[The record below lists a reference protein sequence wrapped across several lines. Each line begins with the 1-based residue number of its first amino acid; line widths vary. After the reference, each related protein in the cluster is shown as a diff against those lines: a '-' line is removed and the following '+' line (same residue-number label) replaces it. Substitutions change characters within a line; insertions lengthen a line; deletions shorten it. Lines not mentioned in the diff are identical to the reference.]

1 MKSLNPSQNGN
12 SSQYYRFPPE
22 LLDQPAQVRLD
33 YFKKPDIT
41 VMHHNL
47 ITAYNQAHRAIR
59 EPAGASILMVIGP
72 SGVGKSTLLR
82 LLIKKILEESLEQ
95 MTKAVSWLP
104 IVSVNAPAP
113 GRGTFRWKNLYLL
126 ILTAVDEPGIDQ
138 KINYHN
144 GNIVRGADGVL
155 RIAEKVTED
164 ALRLAMIKA
173 LTHRKPYV
181 LAVDEFQHIGKMAGP
196 EQLEAH
202 MDCVKSAVDA
212 SQVPWMG
219 FGTYQ
224 LLKFLNLSPQL
235 RRRTK
240 TIHFGRYR
248 LEIDSELKEFKRVL
262 EHFQHRLAFSQP
274 PPLRQKYWEFCYE
287 RSIGNIGTLKDW
299 LTDAYDLALS
309 EAASTLT
316 LDHLIAT
323 AKPASDCERMAIEAI
338 DGEEALTDSRAKQN
352 QLRLLLGLT
361 QAKSQQQPSPPQVAT
376 DIPLPTKQVSKKFK
390 RNPKRDPIKK

>member
-1 MKSLNPSQNGN
+1 MTSLNPSQNGN
-12 SSQYYRFPPE
+12 AKRYGFPRE
-22 LLDQPAQVRLD
+22 LLEQPTKVRLD
-33 YFKKPDIT
+33 YFKNPDIT
-41 VMHHNL
+41 VMHQSL
-47 ITAYNQAHRAIR
+47 VTAYNQVHRAIY

-82 LLIKKILEESLEQ
+82 LLLKKILEESLEQ
-95 MTKAVSWLP
+95 MTTAASWLP
-104 IVSVNAPAP
+104 IVSVLAPAP
-113 GRGTFRWKNLYLL
+113 GRGTFRWKNFYRI
-126 ILTAVDEPGIDQ
+126 ILTAVDEPGIDH

-144 GNIVRGADGVL
+144 GNIVRGPDGVL
-155 RIAEKVTED
+155 KVAEKATED

-181 LAVDEFQHIGKMAGP
+181 LAIDEFQHIGKMAGP
-196 EQLEAH
+196 ELLEAH

-240 TIHFGRYR
+240 TIHFPRYR
-248 LEIDSELKEFKRVL
+248 LDLDGDLKEFKRVL
-262 EHFQHRLAFSQP
+262 EHFQHRLPLSEP

-299 LTDAYDLALS
+299 LTDAYDLALA

-316 LDHLIAT
+316 LDHLVAT

-338 DGEEALTDSRAKQN
+338 EGEEVLTDSRAKQN
-352 QLRLLLGLT
+352 QLRSVLGLT
-361 QAKSQQQPSPPQVAT
+361 KPKSQEPGAEPQVGTDTPSPGKRP
-376 DIPLPTKQVSKKFK
+376 SKPFQ
-390 RNPKRDPIKK
+390 RHPKRDPIGK